1 MIMIPKI
8 ANNVADAFC
17 ETGHLIYHILTQL
30 FLKCIKLSLAT
41 DKESLMNRIIPL
53 ICAFPF
59 LLSGCLMLPS
69 SLFDFEPEQRTV
81 YVPVEEPV
89 VQAPQ
94 VLELTVIEGKTTKQ
108 EVINALGTPKS
119 MTNIGNN
126 EQMMIYYYIKGQNV
140 ICRLKLKQKDGTV
153 WNEVLGDGNLK
164 SVNFTV
170 KRGIVQTADLG

>member
-1 MIMIPKI
+1 MIPKI
-8 ANNVADAFC
+8 ANVADAFC

-53 ICAFPF
+53 ICAFQF
-59 LLSGCLMLPS
+59 LLSGCAFPLLPS
-69 SLFDFEPEQRTV
+69 SIYYSGPERKAFAD
-81 YVPVEEPV
+81 PVDEPV

-119 MTNIGNN
+119 MINIGNN